1 MAVDNLINSRYEVPL
16 IRRVHKVFGSSGQF
30 FLSIFIATVLTNT
43 VGSCQLCLL
52 KLILLAFTPP
62 ASHLKVGMSR
72 YVVMPKQARL
82 LVPIAHQVLD
92 MYAGILGSSS
102 SIWHLVCSL
111 SLNIFLHNSSFV

>member
-1 MAVDNLINSRYEVPL
+1 MKCLLSGEFIRYLGLQANSFSAYYSNSADK
-16 IRRVHKVFGSSGQF
+16 HYGK
-30 FLSIFIATVLTNT
+30 LSIMSAQADF
-43 VGSCQLCLL
+43 
-52 KLILLAFTPP
+52 AFFHPP

>member
-1 MAVDNLINSRYEVPL
+1 MAVDNLINSHYEVSL
-16 IRRVHKVFGSSGQF
+16 IRRVYKVFGSSQHIHSNSADKHCGK
-30 FLSIFIATVLTNT
+30 LSIMSV
-43 VGSCQLCLL
+43 L
-52 KLILLAFTPP
+52 KLILLSFTPP
-62 ASHLKVGMSR
+62 ASRLKVGMSR